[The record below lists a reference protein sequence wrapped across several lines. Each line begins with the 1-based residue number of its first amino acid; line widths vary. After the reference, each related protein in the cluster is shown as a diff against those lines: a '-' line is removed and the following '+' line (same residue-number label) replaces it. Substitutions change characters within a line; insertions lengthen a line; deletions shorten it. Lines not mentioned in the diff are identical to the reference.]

1 MLDSYACDLPG
12 QKIDL
17 EQELCVGYV
26 PRKPMVATF
35 QRDPSSSSS
44 SSSHG
49 GVGGG
54 FRMVAATATEFYNF
68 IGFKDACQASVM
80 HIKHNNS
87 NSEIML
93 LQLPASLLL

>member
-44 SSSHG
+44 SHG

-80 HIKHNNS
+80 LIKHNNS
-87 NSEIML
+87 NSEITL